1 MKFTPYPYQQYCI
14 DRIINDNSIGLFLD
28 MGLGKTVITLTAVYE
43 LRYLR
48 WSVSKVLVIAP
59 KKVAEQT
66 WSKEVEKW
74 DHLKG
79 LKVQVCLG
87 TLQQRI
93 QALNTPADI
102 YVINRENTQWLVE
115 HYRHLWPFDMV
126 ILDES
131 SSFKN
136 HQAKRFKAMKAIRPR
151 IRRLVELTGTPS
163 PHGLTDLWAQLFLLD
178 GGKRL
183 GRTISVYRD
192 MYFVPD
198 KRNRTTIFSYAPR
211 EGADEEIYKQIGD
224 ICVSM
229 KSEDYLQ
236 LPDLIYEDIPV
247 ALDKDARKA
256 YDTMERD
263 MLLQVDDDEVITAN
277 TAATLTGKLLQLC
290 NGAVY
295 DEDGAVQEI
304 HDCKIEALLETI
316 EQLNGQHAIVY
327 YYFRHDVARIMAAL
341 PKTLHIRVYQGA
353 KDMDDWNAGLIDV
366 LLAQPASCGYGL
378 NLQQGGHHIIWF
390 GLTWALEEYQQANK
404 RLHRQ
409 GQPYPVIVHR
419 LIVQHGQD
427 EDVVR
432 SLECKDGSQESLLA
446 ALKSKIAKAH
456 EEVNYARNI
465 SFANSYKTAQTQ

>member
-1 MKFTPYPYQQYCI
+1 MRFEPYPYQQYCV
-14 DRIINDNSIGLFLD
+14 DRIIRDNSIGLFLD

-48 WSVSKVLVIAP
+48 WCVGKVLVIAP
-59 KKVAEQT
+59 KKVAEGT
-66 WSKEVEKW
+66 WSKEVAKW
-74 DHLKG
+74 DHLKQ
-79 LKVQVCLG
+79 LKVQLCIG
-87 TLQQRI
+87 TLKQRTD
-93 QALNTPADI
+93 ALNTPADV
-102 YVINRENTQWLVE
+102 YVINRENTQWLVQYYG
-115 HYRHLWPFDMV
+115 HRWPFDMV
-126 ILDES
+126 VLDES

-136 HQAKRFKAMKAIRPR
+136 HQAKRFKALKAVRPR
-151 IRRLVELTGTPS
+151 INRLVELTGTPS

-183 GRTISVYRD
+183 GRTISTYRE

-211 EGADEEIYKQIGD
+211 EGAEDEIYAQISD

-247 ALDKDARKA
+247 VLDKEARKA

-263 MLLQVDDDEVITAN
+263 MLLKVDDGEVVTAT

-290 NGAVY
+290 DGAVY
-295 DEDGAVQEI
+295 DEDGVVRII
-304 HDCKIEALLETI
+304 HECKIEALLETI

-327 YYFRHDVARIMAAL
+327 YYFRHDVMRILEAL
-341 PKTLHIRVYQGA
+341 PKSLRVRVYQNA
-353 KDMDDWNAGLIDV
+353 QDQDDWNAGQIDIM
-366 LLAQPASCGYGL
+366 LAQPASCGYGL

-419 LIVQHGQD
+419 LIVQNGQD
-427 EDVVR
+427 EDVIR
-432 SLECKDGSQESLLA
+432 SLECKDGSQEALLE
-446 ALKSKIAKAH
+446 ALKAKIQKAK
-456 EEVNYARNI
+456 EDI
-465 SFANSYKTAQTQ
+465 KTRGM

>member
-1 MKFTPYPYQQYCI
+1 MKFEPYPYQQYCI
-14 DRIINDNSIGLFLD
+14 DRIISDNSIGLFLD
-28 MGLGKTVITLTAVYE
+28 MGLGKTVITLTAIYA
-43 LRYLR
+43 LRYYY
-48 WSVSKVLVIAP
+48 WACGKALVIAP

-66 WSKEVEKW
+66 WSKEAEKW

-87 TLQQRI
+87 TLSQRI
-93 QALNTPADI
+93 NALNTPADV
-102 YVINRENTQWLVE
+102 YVINRENTQWLVQYFG
-115 HYRHLWPFDMV
+115 HKWPFDMV

-151 IRRLVELTGTPS
+151 INRLVELTGTPS
-163 PHGLTDLWAQLFLLD
+163 PHGLTDLWAQVFLLD
-178 GGKRL
+178 GGQRL
-183 GRTISVYRD
+183 GRTISVYRE

-198 KRNRTTIFSYAPR
+198 KRNRNIIYSYAPR
-211 EGADEEIYKQIGD
+211 DGAETEIYAQISD

-247 ALDKDARKA
+247 MLDKDARKA

-263 MLLQVDDDEVITAN
+263 MLLEVENDEIITAA

-295 DEDGAVQEI
+295 SEDGAVQEI
-304 HDCKIEALLETI
+304 HGCKIEALLETI
-316 EQLNGQHAIVY
+316 EQLNGQHVIVY
-327 YYFRHDVARIMAAL
+327 YYFRHDVARILAAL
-341 PKTLHIRVYQGA
+341 PKSLHVRVYQGA
-353 KDMDDWNAGLIDV
+353 KDQDDWNAGLIDV

-419 LIVQHGQD
+419 LIVQGAQD
-427 EDVVR
+427 EDVIK
-432 SLECKDGSQESLLA
+432 SLESKDGSQEELLA
-446 ALKSKIAKAH
+446 ALKAKIAKIR
-456 EEVNYARNI
+456 ESVKTGQL
-465 SFANSYKTAQTQ
+465 FAKV